1 MDNEG
6 MKEGREESQYDAC
19 RNSRFS
25 VLDRCLQPRFV
36 LAKVGTDDEVSG
48 HAGGD
53 PV

>member
-6 MKEGREESQYDAC
+6 MKEGREESKYNAC
-19 RNSRFS
+19 RDSRFC

-36 LAKVGTDDEVSG
+36 LAKVRSDDEVSG